1 MVRFYIQLDWLSEN
15 VALSGLFLDGAQFPF
30 PKWMGELYPDS
41 WAKEVRPGVTGGFF
55 LLNTF

>member
-15 VALSGLFLDGAQFPF
+15 IALSGLFLDEAQFPF
-30 PKWMGELYPDS
+30 PKWMGELHPDS
-41 WAKEVRPGVTGGFF
+41 WAREGVTGGFF